1 MELLQL
7 RYFLDS
13 ARSGS
18 IARTAEKHNVPASS
32 VSAAI
37 RRLEQELGS
46 PLFDRSANRIILNN
60 SGKKMKDTL
69 ETVFSE
75 LDQTVNDIVYPSDEQ
90 VIRLLALSDR
100 TRITNY
106 IVEYQMKH
114 PSVTFDTNIN
124 YNESNFKDYDII
136 IGPEDSRYGDFEHF
150 RLYVGKIYL
159 WVSQNHHLHGQEVTL
174 RQLKDQPFVT
184 MGSSMHDLVVSACQE
199 VGFTPK
205 VVAKVNDIECYHR
218 LMRTGLFIGHIR
230 LSEQEPLD
238 PLCLNVTDFSKSHT
252 ICVYHKEHATGS
264 IKSFLEFLKTK
275 MQ

>member
-37 RRLEQELGS
+37 RRLEQELGTT
-46 PLFDRSANRIILNN
+46 LFDRSANRIILNSN
-60 SGKKMKDTL
+60 GKKLKDSL
-69 ETVFSE
+69 ETAFSE
-75 LDQTVNDIVYPSDEQ
+75 LDQAVNDIVYPSDDQ

-124 YNESNFKDYDII
+124 YNENNFNDYDII
-136 IGPEDSRYGDFEHF
+136 IGPEDTRYGDFECF
-150 RLYVGKIYL
+150 RLYVGRIYL
-159 WVSQNHHLHGQEVTL
+159 WVSENHHLHGQDVTL

-184 MGSSMHDLVVSACQE
+184 MGSSMHGLVVSACQE
-199 VGFTPK
+199 AGFTPK

-230 LSEQEPLD
+230 LAEHEPLD

-252 ICVYHKEHATGS
+252 ICVYYKEHATGS

>member
-37 RRLEQELGS
+37 RRLEQELGTT
-46 PLFDRSANRIILNN
+46 LFDRSANRIILNSN
-60 SGKKMKDTL
+60 GKKLKDSL
-69 ETVFSE
+69 ETAFSE
-75 LDQTVNDIVYPSDEQ
+75 LDQAINDIVYPSDDQ

-124 YNESNFKDYDII
+124 YNESNFNDYDII
-136 IGPEDSRYGDFEHF
+136 IGPEDSRYGDFECF

-159 WVSQNHHLHGQEVTL
+159 WVSENHHLHGQDVTL

-184 MGSSMHDLVVSACQE
+184 MGSSMQGLVVSACQE
-199 VGFTPK
+199 AGFTPK
-205 VVAKVNDIECYHR
+205 IVAKVNDIECYHR

-230 LSEQEPLD
+230 IPEQEPLD

-252 ICVYHKEHATGS
+252 ICVYYKEHATGS